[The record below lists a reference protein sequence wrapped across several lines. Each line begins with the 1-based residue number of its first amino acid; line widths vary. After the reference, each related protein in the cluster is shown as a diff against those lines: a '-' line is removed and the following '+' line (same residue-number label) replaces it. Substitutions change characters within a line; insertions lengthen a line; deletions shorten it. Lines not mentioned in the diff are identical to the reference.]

1 MGYDYLLGISVG
13 EEIRPPR
20 GFGFVRNISHAS
32 TLTFMEMDGTCIDGP
47 IAKADA
53 ATVVVQPYGKPPVT
67 IPRPDLLQ
75 ISQGDALILRGQ
87 FVGECR
93 YQLI

>member
-20 GFGFVRNISHAS
+20 GFGFVEEHLARVHPHVH
-32 TLTFMEMDGTCIDGP
+32 EMDGTCIDGP